1 MNILVTGGAG
11 FIGSHIAEAY
21 IREGHRVVVLD
32 NLSTGKREQVHPD
45 ATLYEMDLM
54 DSALEDIFKRENI
67 EAINHHAAQISVTQ
81 SVADPAFDAEI
92 NIVGSLKLLKLA
104 AAYKVKKFIFAS
116 TGGALYG
123 EQDYFPADEEHPK
136 QPLSPYGI
144 AKLTVER
151 YLGYFQANFNIQ
163 PTILRYSNVYG
174 PRQDPHGE
182 AGVVAIFCKLLL
194 KDQPPVIF
202 GDGEQTRDFVSVFD
216 VASANLKAL
225 SENCQ
230 GIYNVG
236 TGVETSVNTLTAHL
250 IEGSGKT
257 LSPQHDPPRMG
268 EQNRSSI
275 DSGKFSRE
283 HGWQPALSL
292 KEGLKQTLEF
302 FAQPS
307 QVEANLD

>member
-11 FIGSHIAEAY
+11 FIGSHIVDTY

-45 ATLYEMDLM
+45 AKFYDMDLI
-54 DSALEDIFKRENI
+54 DPEVKGIFEKEKI

-92 NIVGSLKLLKLA
+92 NIVGSLKLLELA
-104 AAYKVKKFIFAS
+104 ATYKVKKIVFAS

-123 EQDYFPADEEHPK
+123 EQDYYPADEEHPT
-136 QPLSPYGI
+136 QPMSPYGI

-151 YLGYFQANFNIQ
+151 YLNYYRENFSIQ

-182 AGVVAIFCKLLL
+182 AGVVAIFCKQLL
-194 KDQPPVIF
+194 KDQQPVIF

-216 VASANLKAL
+216 VVNANLKAL

-230 GIYNVG
+230 GTYNVG
-236 TGVETSVNTLTAHL
+236 TGEETSVNAVTALL
-250 IEGSGKT
+250 IKSSGKA
-257 LSPQHDPPRMG
+257 LSPQYNPPRMG
-268 EQNRSSI
+268 EQRRSCI
-275 DSGKFSRE
+275 DYRKFNKD
-283 HGWQPALSL
+283 HGWQPTQVLD
-292 KEGLKQTLEF
+292 KGLKDTFDF
-302 FAQPS
+302 FADS
-307 QVEANLD
+307 SRD

>member
-11 FIGSHIAEAY
+11 FIGSHIVDTY
-21 IREGHRVVVLD
+21 IREGHRVAVLD

-45 ATLYEMDLM
+45 ATLYEMDLR
-54 DSALEDIFKRENI
+54 DPGLEDIFKRENI
-67 EAINHHAAQISVTQ
+67 ETVNHHAAQISVTQ
-81 SVADPAFDAEI
+81 SVADPALDAEI
-92 NIVGSLKLLKLA
+92 NIVGSLKLLKFA
-104 AAYKVKKFIFAS
+104 AAYQVKKFIFAS

-136 QPLSPYGI
+136 HPLSPYGI

-151 YLGYFQANFNIQ
+151 YLDYFRENFNVQ
-163 PTILRYSNVYG
+163 PAILRYSNVYG

-182 AGVVAIFCKLLL
+182 AGVVAIFCQLLL
-194 KDQPPVIF
+194 KDRPPVIF

-216 VASANLKAL
+216 VANANLKAL
-225 SENCQ
+225 SENCR

-250 IEGSGKT
+250 IEASGKT

-268 EQNRSSI
+268 EQLRSSI
-275 DSGKFSRE
+275 DSGKFNKD
-283 HGWQPALSL
+283 HGWQPTLSL
-292 KEGLKQTLEF
+292 KEGLKKTLDF
-302 FAQPS
+302 FTDS
-307 QVEANLD
+307 RQVEARLD